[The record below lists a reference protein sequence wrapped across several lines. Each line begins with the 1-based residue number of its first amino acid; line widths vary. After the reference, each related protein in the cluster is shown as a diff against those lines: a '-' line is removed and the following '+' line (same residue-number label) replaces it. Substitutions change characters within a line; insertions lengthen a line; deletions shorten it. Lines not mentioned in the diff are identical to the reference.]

1 MKSVLALSLL
11 FAGCG
16 RHFRPTADEEYQRA
30 LAAFRQG
37 DLAQAKDQA
46 HSASQ
51 RYPPAS
57 TYYWKF
63 RLLEA
68 EALIYS
74 GKPQPAAEIL
84 ALNVP
89 SGHEFAEL
97 DARHDM
103 LQACLL
109 LNHSKAVAGAKLLDE
124 SYRKA
129 SSLGLSGLLGEIEVL
144 KGMTMF
150 LTGHPDEARSF
161 FLSAR
166 QRAIQ
171 QSDAYQEAIAL
182 NDLGM
187 LSKSKSRFDEAL
199 GWFEQALSRAK
210 QCDSRTM
217 IAAILNNAAMCL
229 TQLGNFDEANKR
241 RREAIEWLGSSEV
254 KAVRRDLFGEM
265 GRTYASQG
273 DLLKAI
279 DCYREALA
287 IARQLPGKDEI
298 RRLNSNLSVALSA
311 SGDLD
316 AAERANSEE
325 LALAENARAKAY
337 GTLNAAV
344 IAARRGRMDDAV
356 TYYSKALETA
366 EAEPAVLWQS
376 HAGLGRAY
384 SQMGKNLLAREQFE
398 AALNVIEQ
406 NRSALSRD
414 EFKITFLSGLIQF
427 YQEYVEALIVSG
439 APEKALEVA
448 DSSRARILT
457 EKLALTPVPR
467 SRLRDYQDYARRSGS
482 VLLFYWLAPNKSYL
496 WAVSAAKMK
505 CFQLPPANEIKV
517 MVEQY
522 GAFVEDGVRDPLQA
536 ESSAGRRLYQALIA
550 PAVELI
556 PAGSRIVL
564 APDGPLHRLNF
575 ETLPVYGT
583 KPHYWIEDAT
593 VTIAPSLGLL
603 TMAAPSTPKPA
614 RSLLIIG
621 DPVYAGTSYESLRFA
636 STEIGKI
643 RSRFSSAKK
652 RILSG
657 ADANP
662 DSYREADPQQFS
674 MIHFSAHAEANQ
686 GSPLDSAIILSSKA
700 SRFKLYARDIMDV
713 PLHADLVTISACKS
727 AGSRSYSGEGIVG
740 LAWSFL
746 RSGTRNVIA
755 GLWDVDDSSTSGMMD
770 GLYGAIESG
779 KSPVEAL
786 RIAKL
791 AMIHSDGAYRKPYYW
806 GPFQVYTR

>member
-1 MKSVLALSLL
+1 MKSVLALTLL
-11 FAGCG
+11 CAGCG
-16 RHFRPTADEEYQRA
+16 RHFRPAPGEEYQRA

-46 HSASQ
+46 HSGSQ
-51 RYPPAS
+51 RYPPSS
-57 TYYWKF
+57 TYHWRF

-68 EALIYS
+68 EALTYS
-74 GKPQPAAEIL
+74 GKLQLAAEIL
-84 ALNVP
+84 AQNVP
-89 SGHEFAEL
+89 DGHEFAEL
-97 DARHDM
+97 DARRDM
-103 LQACLL
+103 LQGYLL
-109 LNHSKAVAGAKLLDE
+109 LHRSEVAAGLKLLNE

-129 SSLGLSGLLGEIEVL
+129 SQLGLSGLLGEIEVL
-144 KGMTMF
+144 KGTRLS
-150 LTGHPDEARSF
+150 LTGHSDEARTLL
-161 FLSAR
+161 LSAR
-166 QRAIQ
+166 QRAIGLG
-171 QSDAYQEAIAL
+171 DPYQEATAL
-182 NDLGM
+182 MDLGM
-187 LSKSKSRFDEAL
+187 ISARKSRFDEAL
-199 GWFEQALSRAK
+199 GWFEQALSPAK
-210 QCDSRTM
+210 RSGSRSI
-217 IAAILNNAAMCL
+217 IAAILNNVAMCH
-229 TQLGNFDEANKR
+229 TQLGDFDEANKR
-241 RREAIEWLGSSEV
+241 RREAIEWFGSSEV

-279 DCYREALA
+279 DCYRQALA
-287 IARQLPGKDEI
+287 IARQLPGKDGI
-298 RRLNSNLSVALSA
+298 RRLNSNLSLALSA

-316 AAERANSEE
+316 AAERANLEE
-325 LALAENARAKAY
+325 LALAENARAKGY

-356 TYYSKALETA
+356 TYYRKAIETA
-366 EAEPAVLWQS
+366 PAEAAILWQS

-398 AALNVIEQ
+398 TALNVIEQ
-406 NRSALSRD
+406 NRSGLSRD

-427 YQEYVEALIVSG
+427 YQEYVEALIVGG

-467 SRLRDYQDYARRSGS
+467 SRLRDYQAYARRSGS

-505 CFQLPPANEIKV
+505 CFQLPPANEIQV

-522 GAFVEDGVRDPLQA
+522 RAFVEDGVRDPLEA
-536 ESSAGRRLYQALIA
+536 ESSAGRRLYEALIA

-575 ETLPVYGT
+575 ETLPVYGI

-603 TMAAPSTPKPA
+603 TMAAPSTPKSA

-621 DPVYAGTSYESLRFA
+621 DPVYAGTSYESLQFA

-643 RSRFSSAKK
+643 RRRFSSAKK
-652 RILSG
+652 RIISG

-686 GSPLDSAIILSSKA
+686 GSPLDSAIILSPKA

-727 AGSRSYSGEGIVG
+727 AGARSYSGEGIVG

-755 GLWDVDDSSTSGMMD
+755 GLWDVDDSSTAGMMD
-770 GLYGAIESG
+770 GLYEAIESG

-786 RIAKL
+786 RVAKL
-791 AMIHSDGAYRKPYYW
+791 AMIRSDGAYRKPYYW